1 MLEKYFKNMWTLEW
15 KDEVSLIKRILIMLV
30 LLSPFLLFIIYFIIK
45 K

>member
-15 KDEVSLIKRILIMLV
+15 KDEVSLIKRTLIMLV